1 MRGHRCTP
9 EAVVTYRVTVAV
21 PSGISRDTPKMDAA
35 AFIPEIIQAVDQR
48 CAPLEVLNIDV
59 EEVEHDVQY

>member
-1 MRGHRCTP
+1 
-9 EAVVTYRVTVAV
+9 VAV